1 MVSRQT
7 PSVHTPEVLSAVSW
21 WTPRLAREK
30 YGQLQARSLQQI
42 HSTTSSLFFSSSNY
56 PQPPATNNEQR
67 KDCRMHFGYV
77 RASLI
82 GSYIRVISWASV
94 LMPAQQFLWTHS
106 SNFNTAIQP
115 ILTSAIFLPPLAVFM
130 KVGLDTQFWIN
141 IVCCIFIWFPA
152 IIHALYVV
160 LRD

>member
-1 MVSRQT
+1 
-7 PSVHTPEVLSAVSW
+7 
-21 WTPRLAREK
+21 
-30 YGQLQARSLQQI
+30 
-42 HSTTSSLFFSSSNY
+42 
-56 PQPPATNNEQR
+56 
-67 KDCRMHFGYV
+67 
-77 RASLI
+77 
-82 GSYIRVISWASV
+82 
-94 LMPAQQFLWTHS
+94 MPAQQFLWTHS